1 LSSRKEEF
9 RAYSPSQIDVNPAQ
23 IMGEKYRNIIGK
35 VSAIVD
41 YQKRRGIKK
50 GIKGFIFHGVPG
62 TGKTTCAKAI
72 ARQLGSYLIFVDGSD
87 IARRFY
93 GESEQRITKIFEA
106 SKLYRHSI
114 VLIDDCESVFPRRD
128 WGKIESWHISQD
140 NIFFHVVDSINTSK
154 TITIL
159 TTNRFDLVDPA
170 IIDRL
175 YSIEFPLPEKQ
186 VLEDVAKTRAAELG
200 MTPESLIQKISRG
213 DVKTMRDLD
222 KAAIEDLVKQASE
235 EILSEP
241 SGGRA
246 KA

>member
-1 LSSRKEEF
+1 
-9 RAYSPSQIDVNPAQ
+9 
-23 IMGEKYRNIIGK
+23 MGEEYKGIVSKVANIIEF
-35 VSAIVD
+35 
-41 YQKRRGIKK
+41 QKRRGIKK
-50 GIKGFIFHGVPG
+50 GIKGFIFYGVPG
-62 TGKTTCAKAI
+62 TGKTTCAKAV

-93 GESEQRITKIFEA
+93 GESEQRISKIFEA

-140 NIFFHVVDSINTSK
+140 NIFFHVIDSINTSK
-154 TITIL
+154 TIAIL

-175 YSIEFPLPEKQ
+175 YAIEFPLPNKQ

-213 DVKTMRDLD
+213 DVRTMRDLD
-222 KAAIEDLVKQASE
+222 KAAIEDLVRQASDE
-235 EILSEP
+235 MLAEP
-241 SGGRA
+241 SGGKT